1 MLQYVAL
8 KVFITKLSS
17 SIHCIIQQ
25 VTRIQKYVFLV
36 CLRTEIRRNKES
48 LYPTVVSRKY
58 MRVILFDSTQAPTV
72 TGEQVLKKILEKLQW
87 TTEVSSLV

>member
-1 MLQYVAL
+1 M
-8 KVFITKLSS
+8 
-17 SIHCIIQQ
+17 
-25 VTRIQKYVFLV
+25 

-48 LYPTVVSRKY
+48 LDPTVVSRKY
-58 MRVILFDSTQAPTV
+58 MRVILLDSTQAPTV